1 MRQDQDYHRF
11 ADERVLLGIDNAA
24 DVLSSLPLLAV
35 GLMGL
40 RTLGAY
46 RVFFAAVALAGLGS
60 IYYHL
65 SPYDARLVWDRLP
78 IALAAMAL
86 LAAVIARRASETPRL
101 LVPLMALGAASVLYW
116 AAFDDLRP
124 YGLVQFGS
132 LAVVLGV
139 SIYKKGW
146 TICAAVALYGLAK
159 FFELYDR
166 EVYTFT
172 GEWLSG
178 HTLKHLLAAAA
189 VYVILLGQKN
199 RKNRHVPH
207 FRDP

>member
-11 ADERVLLGIDNAA
+11 ADDRALLGMDNAA
-24 DVLSSLPLLAV
+24 DVLSSLPLVAV

-46 RVFFAAVALAGLGS
+46 RAFFAAVALAGLGS

-65 SPYDARLVWDRLP
+65 APDDARLVWDRLP

-86 LAAVIARRASETPRL
+86 LAAVIAERVSARVGSRL
-101 LVPLMALGAASVLYW
+101 LIPLMVVGAASVLYW
-116 AAFDDLRP
+116 ARFDDLLP

-139 SIYKKGW
+139 GLHSKARALVG
-146 TICAAVALYGLAK
+146 AVALYGVAK
-159 FFELYDR
+159 FFELNDR
-166 EVYTFT
+166 EVYSFT

-178 HTLKHLLAAAA
+178 HTLKHLISAAA
-189 VYVILLGQKN
+189 VYVILWGQK
-199 RKNRHVPH
+199 K
-207 FRDP
+207 